1 MGFVSDALSSIP
13 IVGGLF
19 GGGGGGS
26 SAPQQN
32 PNMGQALGSAPMP
45 SPNYPGYGPQAFP
58 GWPVPAPMSTP
69 QAPKFNGNLA
79 DPGAAESYFSQ
90 NMSRF
95 TGAGPG
101 QQYAGNAADKLG
113 QKGSGQDYWQGVQG
127 AFNAPKAVAQ
137 NAQGAYNQFQNS
149 TPADTSS
156 YYNQA
161 VTNANKDVNNQMA
174 ARGMYNSS
182 AATNQLATTDANIRA
197 QQAKDEADYGL
208 QRAGLG
214 GSLASAADTSSR
226 GASQDMLSWL
236 GTGGQL
242 ANQLQ
247 NLNTNQFMNL
257 GQMGLAMNQG
267 ALSGLNSGMNAAQ
280 GAQQALAQR
289 GQNYFN
295 NTMGLSQANAGGLT
309 GIYGQGLQNDQQL
322 QDQQI
327 ATMLGLNQNDLTQSL
342 NDRAST
348 EQGIGNFFG
357 LVGDISGAGGMGK
370 MMKGLA

>member
-32 PNMGQALGSAPMP
+32 PNMGSALGSAPMP

-69 QAPKFNGNLA
+69 QAPPFKGDLSN
-79 DPGAAESYFSQ
+79 PGAAESFFNQ

-95 TGAGPG
+95 TGTGPG

-113 QKGSGQDYWQGVQG
+113 QKGSGADYWQGVQG

-174 ARGMYNSS
+174 ARGLYNSS

-197 QQAKDEADYGL
+197 QQAQEDAQYGL

-214 GSLASAADTSSR
+214 GSLASGADTSSR

-257 GQMGLAMNQG
+257 GNMGLAMNQG
-267 ALSGLNSGMNAAQ
+267 DLSRLGAGMNAAE

-309 GIYGQGLQNDQQL
+309 GIYGQGLQNDQAL

-357 LVGDISGAGGMGK
+357 LAGKFMGGMV
-370 MMKGLA
+370 